1 MATTRTD
8 DNIRAGEGDKRREA
22 LMTGGGEVY
31 FEFQRVGSYMK
42 VSAID
47 GATGTEVSVAGPA
60 AGSRELL
67 KRTALAKLRFVMERD
82 AKKKK

>member
-1 MATTRTD
+1 MSGD
-8 DNIRAGEGDKRREA
+8 D
-22 LMTGGGEVY
+22 GEVF

-60 AGSRELL
+60 TGSRELL
-67 KRTALAKLRFVMERD
+67 KRTALNKLRYVMARESGK
-82 AKKKK
+82 AGK

>member
-1 MATTRTD
+1 MS
-8 DNIRAGEGDKRREA
+8 
-22 LMTGGGEVY
+22 GGGEVF
-31 FEFQRVGSYMK
+31 FEFQRIGMYMK

-47 GATGTEVSVAGPA
+47 SATGTEVSVAGPA
-60 AGSRELL
+60 NGSRELL